1 MRINILGTH
10 YLSLNINIMPRL
22 TAAQKSAKIS
32 EAKELVINMTKSSG
46 LVMLPPNETFDV
58 SIESGVTVDSIESN
72 AITTE
77 SGIHKFIPVICVDS
91 NDKEYKSSLYCG
103 TTEKTPE
110 ERKDWHIALFEQFG
124 DVLDEIS
131 FVGKTGD
138 IRKNKAG

>member
-1 MRINILGTH
+1 MAK
-10 YLSLNINIMPRL
+10 L
-22 TAAQKSAKIS
+22 TKAQKEAKIS
-32 EAKELVINMTKSSG
+32 EAKDLVINMTKSSG

-58 SIESGVTVDSIESN
+58 SIDANVTIESIEASS
-72 AITTE
+72 ITTE
-77 SGIHKFIPVICVDS
+77 SGVHKFIPVVCVDS

-124 DVLDEIS
+124 DVISELS

-138 IRKNKAG
+138 VRKNKSGYDVTYLSIEE

>member
-1 MRINILGTH
+1 MKN
-10 YLSLNINIMPRL
+10 L
-22 TAAQKSAKIS
+22 TKAQKAAKIS
-32 EAKELVINMTKSSG
+32 EAKDLVINMTKSSG
-46 LVMLPPNETFDV
+46 LVMLPANETFDV
-58 SIESGVTVDSIESN
+58 SIDANVTIESIEAN

-77 SGIHKFIPVICVDS
+77 SGVHKFIPVICTDS

-138 IRKNKAG
+138 VRKNKSGYDVTYLSIEE

>member
-1 MRINILGTH
+1 MTK
-10 YLSLNINIMPRL
+10 L
-22 TAAQKSAKIS
+22 TSAQKAAKIS
-32 EAKELVINMTKSSG
+32 EAKDLVINMTKSSG

-58 SIESGVTVDSIESN
+58 SIDANVTIDSIESN

-77 SGIHKFIPVICVDS
+77 SGVHKFIPVICVDS

-103 TTEKTPE
+103 TTDKTPE

-138 IRKNKAG
+138 IRKNKAGYDVTYLSIEE

>member
-1 MRINILGTH
+1 MTK
-10 YLSLNINIMPRL
+10 L
-22 TAAQKSAKIS
+22 TKAQKSAKIS
-32 EAKELVINMTKSSG
+32 EAKELVISMTKSSG
-46 LVMLPPNETFDV
+46 LVMLPANETFDV
-58 SIESGVTVDSIESN
+58 SIDANVTIDSIEAS

-77 SGIHKFIPVICVDS
+77 SGVHKFIPVICVDS

-138 IRKNKAG
+138 IRKNKAGYDVTYLSIEE

>member
-1 MRINILGTH
+1 MTK
-10 YLSLNINIMPRL
+10 L
-22 TAAQKSAKIS
+22 TKAQKSAKIS
-32 EAKELVINMTKSSG
+32 EAKDLVINMTKSSG
-46 LVMLPPNETFDV
+46 LVMLPANETFDV
-58 SIESGVTVDSIESN
+58 SIDSNVTIDSIEAN

-77 SGIHKFIPVICVDS
+77 SGVHKFIPVVCVDS

-110 ERKDWHIALFEQFG
+110 DRKDWHIALFEQFG

-138 IRKNKAG
+138 VRKNKAGYDVTYLSIEE